1 MSFSKPNAALSDKT
15 EREHARNS
23 FGLLLIVNE
32 KPLNLEKTTYSIQS
46 VIVNNGR
53 TWKRSIGRLG

>member
-1 MSFSKPNAALSDKT
+1 MRVTPLGVCL
-15 EREHARNS
+15 R
-23 FGLLLIVNE
+23 GIVNE
-32 KPLNLEKTTYSIQS
+32 KSLNLEKTTYSIQS